1 MPRRAQTLQGKVY
14 WAIPCMEA
22 CRILCYALT
31 KFSCLEWSGEMN
43 YLVANMQ
50 KLKADNLVGLG
61 NHDQRRTQNQKNA
74 DIDVDRSVLNYDLVA
89 GRTNHFKMDIEAH
102 INEHKTSQRA
112 VRKDAVLVNEWIISS
127 DSHFFA
133 DLTAADTRKQIF

>member
-1 MPRRAQTLQGKVY
+1 
-14 WAIPCMEA
+14 
-22 CRILCYALT
+22 
-31 KFSCLEWSGEMN
+31 MN

-112 VRKDAVLVNEWIISS
+112 VRKDAVLVAVRKDAVLVNEWIISS
-127 DSHFFA
+127 DSLCRFNGG
-133 DLTAADTRKQIF
+133 